1 MTRSELN
8 REILRLSVPSIL
20 AGITVPLVGMVD
32 TAVAGHLGGD
42 SAASIGAISVGSM
55 VLSLLYW
62 CFGFLRTGT
71 GGLTA
76 QAFGREDPAECG
88 RIFLRGMG
96 LALLAAIAALALQWP
111 FFKGVMLLTDA
122 TPGVKSLAE
131 HYFFIR
137 IWAAP
142 ATMSLMALR
151 GWFVRLALLAVD
163 CSAQVRELALRYFFI
178 RVWAAPATMSLM
190 ALRGWFVGMQNS
202 VDSMWMDLIV
212 NGVNIGASILLAF
225 GIGGWPGLGF
235 AGIPLGTVIAQYCGL
250 AYGLWVCK
258 HKYGRRVFSRL
269 GPDDF
274 RSMLHDGSM
283 GRFFR
288 MNLDLLGRSFF
299 FILIYIGFTMINAGY
314 GDQLLAAGS
323 IMMQLLMFFSYF
335 TDGFAYA
342 GEALSGRFIGARDGD
357 MLRRSVRYVFTWS
370 MAIAVA
376 FIGIYAAT
384 GVPVL
389 RLLTSDE
396 SVVQTARQFL
406 PWLLLMP
413 PLGCAAFTWDG
424 IYLGATASR
433 ALRDSMGLAALAF
446 FGVWY
451 IGKWLLQPEGSAAIH
466 LLFAAYFAHLAART
480 VHLTVRYR
488 RDVLI

>member
-137 IWAAP
+137 I
-142 ATMSLMALR
+142 
-151 GWFVRLALLAVD
+151 
-163 CSAQVRELALRYFFI
+163 
-178 RVWAAPATMSLM
+178 WAAPATMSLM

-424 IYLGATASR
+424 IYLGATASKGI
-433 ALRDSMGLAALAF
+433 RDAMLWAAAAF
-446 FGVWY
+446 FACWFAGVGILRAVSPLPHDAPRY
-451 IGKWLLQPEGSAAIH
+451 QAVAIH
-466 LLFAAYFAHLAART
+466 VLMAAYFAHLLART
-480 VHLTVRYR
+480 VVLTVRYR
-488 RDVLI
+488 HDVLTPHFPSA

>member
-1 MTRSELN
+1 MNKALN
-8 REILRLSVPSIL
+8 REILRLAVPSIL

-42 SAASIGAISVGSM
+42 TAARIGAISVGSM

-76 QAFGREDPAECG
+76 QAYGREDPAEAG

-122 TPGVKSLAE
+122 TPGVKELAE
-131 HYFFIR
+131 RYFFIR

-142 ATMSLMALR
+142 ATM
-151 GWFVRLALLAVD
+151 
-163 CSAQVRELALRYFFI
+163 
-178 RVWAAPATMSLM
+178 TLM

-225 GIGGWPGLGF
+225 GIGPWPGIGF

-250 AYGLWVCK
+250 AYGLWVCA
-258 HKYGRRVFSRL
+258 HKYGRSVFARL
-269 GPDDF
+269 DRRDLGAL
-274 RSMLHDGSM
+274 LHDGSM

-357 MLRRSVRYVFTWS
+357 MLRRSVRYVFGWS
-370 MAIAVA
+370 MAIAVL
-376 FIGIYAAT
+376 FVGIYAAT

-433 ALRDSMGLAALAF
+433 ALRDSMGGAAVAF

-451 IGKWLLQPEGSAAIH
+451 LGRWLLQPEGPAAIH
-466 LLFAAYFAHLAART
+466 LLFAAYFAHLAFRT
-480 VHLTVRYR
+480 VWLTLRYR
-488 RDVLI
+488 RDVRI

>member
-1 MTRSELN
+1 MTRATLN
-8 REILRLSVPSIL
+8 REILRLAVPSIL

-32 TAVAGHLGGD
+32 TAVAGHLAGD
-42 SAASIGAISVGSM
+42 SAAYIGAISVGSM

-62 CFGFLRTGT
+62 GFGFLRTGT

-88 RIFLRGMG
+88 RIFLRGTG
-96 LALLAAIAALALQWP
+96 LALLAAVAVLALQWP
-111 FFKGVMLLTDA
+111 FFTGVMRMTDA
-122 TPGVKSLAE
+122 TPGVAELAAR
-131 HYFFIR
+131 YFFIR

-142 ATMSLMALR
+142 ATMTLM
-151 GWFVRLALLAVD
+151 
-163 CSAQVRELALRYFFI
+163 
-178 RVWAAPATMSLM
+178 T
-190 ALRGWFVGMQNS
+190 LRGWFVGMQNS
-202 VDSMWMDLIV
+202 VDSMWTDLIV
-212 NGVNIGASILLAF
+212 NVGNIFASLLLAF
-225 GIGGWPGLGF
+225 GIGSWPGLGF

-250 AYGLWVCK
+250 AYGLRVCFRR
-258 HKYGRRVFSRL
+258 YGRRVFSQLRRE
-269 GPDDF
+269 DF
-274 RSMLHDGSM
+274 RALLHDGSM

-314 GDQLLAAGS
+314 GDLLLAAGS

-342 GEALSGRFIGARDGD
+342 GEALSGRFIGAQDGT
-357 MLRRSVRYVFTWS
+357 MLRRSVRHVFIWS
-370 MAIAVA
+370 MAIAVL
-376 FIGIYAAT
+376 FIGLYAAT
-384 GVPVL
+384 GIPVL

-396 SVVQTARQFL
+396 TVVQAAWQFL

-446 FGVWY
+446 FAVWY
-451 IGKWLLQPEGSAAIH
+451 NGKWLLHPEGAAAIH
-466 LLFAAYFAHLAART
+466 LLFAAYFAHLAVRT
-480 VHLTVRYR
+480 VWLTARYR
-488 RDVLI
+488 RDVLGSVRKSI

>member
-1 MTRSELN
+1 MNRGLN
-8 REILRLSVPSIL
+8 REILRLAVPSIL

-42 SAASIGAISVGSM
+42 TAAQIGAISVGSM

-76 QAFGREDPAECG
+76 QAYGREDPAEAG

-122 TPGVKSLAE
+122 TPGVKELAE
-131 HYFFIR
+131 RYFFIR

-142 ATMSLMALR
+142 ATM
-151 GWFVRLALLAVD
+151 
-163 CSAQVRELALRYFFI
+163 
-178 RVWAAPATMSLM
+178 TLM

-225 GIGGWPGLGF
+225 GIGPWPGIGF

-258 HKYGRRVFSRL
+258 HKYGRRVFARL
-269 GPDDF
+269 GRADLGAL
-274 RSMLHDGSM
+274 LHDGSM

-342 GEALSGRFIGARDGD
+342 GEALSGRFIGARDDD
-357 MLRRSVRYVFTWS
+357 MLRRSVRYVFGWS
-370 MAIAVA
+370 MAIAVL
-376 FIGIYAAT
+376 FVGIYAAT

-433 ALRDSMGLAALAF
+433 ALRDSMGGAAVAF

-451 IGKWLLQPEGSAAIH
+451 LGRWLLQPEGPAAIH
-466 LLFAAYFAHLAART
+466 LLFAAYFAHLAFRT
-480 VHLTVRYR
+480 LWLTLRYR
-488 RDVLI
+488 RDVRI

>member
-1 MTRSELN
+1 MTRAALN
-8 REILRLSVPSIL
+8 REILRLAVPSIL

-32 TAVAGHLGGD
+32 TAVAGHLAGD
-42 SAASIGAISVGSM
+42 SAAYIGAISVGSM

-62 CFGFLRTGT
+62 GFGFLRTGT

-88 RIFLRGMG
+88 RIFLRGTG
-96 LALLAAIAALALQWP
+96 LALLAAVAVLALQWP
-111 FFKGVMLLTDA
+111 FFTGVMRMTDA
-122 TPGVKSLAE
+122 TPGVAELAAR
-131 HYFFIR
+131 YFFIR

-142 ATMSLMALR
+142 ATMTLM
-151 GWFVRLALLAVD
+151 
-163 CSAQVRELALRYFFI
+163 
-178 RVWAAPATMSLM
+178 T
-190 ALRGWFVGMQNS
+190 LRGWFVGMQNS
-202 VDSMWMDLIV
+202 VDSMWTDLIV
-212 NGVNIGASILLAF
+212 NVGNIFASLLLAF
-225 GIGGWPGLGF
+225 GIGSWPGLGF

-250 AYGLWVCK
+250 AYGLRVCFRR
-258 HKYGRRVFSRL
+258 YGRRVFSQLRRE
-269 GPDDF
+269 DF
-274 RSMLHDGSM
+274 RALLHDGSM

-314 GDQLLAAGS
+314 GDLLLAAGS

-342 GEALSGRFIGARDGD
+342 GEALSGRFIGAQDGT
-357 MLRRSVRYVFTWS
+357 MLRRSVRHVFIWS
-370 MAIAVA
+370 MAIAVL
-376 FIGIYAAT
+376 FIGLYAAT
-384 GVPVL
+384 GIPVL

-396 SVVQTARQFL
+396 TVVQAAWQFL

-446 FGVWY
+446 FAVWY
-451 IGKWLLQPEGSAAIH
+451 NGKWLLHPEGAAAIH
-466 LLFAAYFAHLAART
+466 LLFAAYFAHLAVRT
-480 VHLTVRYR
+480 VWLTARYR
-488 RDVLI
+488 RDVLGSVRKSI

>member
-151 GWFVRLALLAVD
+151 GWFV
-163 CSAQVRELALRYFFI
+163 
-178 RVWAAPATMSLM
+178 
-190 ALRGWFVGMQNS
+190 GMQNS

-225 GIGGWPGLGF
+225 GIGSWPGLGF

-269 GPDDF
+269 DRRDLGAL
-274 RSMLHDGSM
+274 LHDGSM

>member
-1 MTRSELN
+1 MNKALN
-8 REILRLSVPSIL
+8 REILRLAVPSIL

-32 TAVAGHLGGD
+32 TAVAGHLGCD
-42 SAASIGAISVGSM
+42 TAAQIGAISVGSM

-76 QAFGREDPAECG
+76 QAYGREDPAEAG

-122 TPGVKSLAE
+122 TPQVKALAE
-131 HYFFIR
+131 RYFFIR

-142 ATMSLMALR
+142 ATM
-151 GWFVRLALLAVD
+151 
-163 CSAQVRELALRYFFI
+163 
-178 RVWAAPATMSLM
+178 TLM

-212 NGVNIGASILLAF
+212 NGVNIAASILLAF

-258 HKYGRRVFSRL
+258 HKYGRRVFARL
-269 GPDDF
+269 GRADLGAL
-274 RSMLHDGSM
+274 LHDGSM

-342 GEALSGRFIGARDGD
+342 GEALSGRFIGARDDD
-357 MLRRSVRYVFTWS
+357 MLRRSVRYVFGWS
-370 MAIAVA
+370 MAIAVL
-376 FIGIYAAT
+376 FVGIYAAT

-433 ALRDSMGLAALAF
+433 ALRDSMGGAAVAF

-451 IGKWLLQPEGSAAIH
+451 LGRWLLQPEGPAAIH
-466 LLFAAYFAHLAART
+466 LLFAAYFAHLAFRT
-480 VHLTVRYR
+480 LWLTLRYR
-488 RDVLI
+488 RDVRI

>member
-1 MTRSELN
+1 MNKGLN
-8 REILRLSVPSIL
+8 REILRLAIPSIL

-42 SAASIGAISVGSM
+42 TAAQIGAISVGSM

-76 QAFGREDPAECG
+76 QAFGREEPAECG

-111 FFKGVMLLTDA
+111 FFKGVMLMTDA
-122 TPGVKSLAE
+122 TPGVKALAE
-131 HYFFIR
+131 RYFFIR
-137 IWAAP
+137 I
-142 ATMSLMALR
+142 
-151 GWFVRLALLAVD
+151 
-163 CSAQVRELALRYFFI
+163 
-178 RVWAAPATMSLM
+178 WAAPATMSLM

-225 GIGGWPGLGF
+225 GIGPWPGIGF

-258 HKYGRRVFSRL
+258 HKYGRRVFARL
-269 GPDDF
+269 DRRDLGAL
-274 RSMLHDGSM
+274 LHDGSM

-342 GEALSGRFIGARDGD
+342 GEALSGRFIGARDDD
-357 MLRRSVRYVFTWS
+357 MLRRSVRYVFGWS
-370 MAIAVA
+370 MAIAVL
-376 FIGIYAAT
+376 FVGIYAAT

-396 SVVQTARQFL
+396 SVVQTSRQFL

-433 ALRDSMGLAALAF
+433 ALRDSMGGAAVAF

-451 IGKWLLQPEGSAAIH
+451 LGRWLLQPEGPAAIH
-466 LLFAAYFAHLAART
+466 LLFAAYFAHLAFRT
-480 VHLTVRYR
+480 LWLTLRYR
-488 RDVLI
+488 RDVRI

>member
-1 MTRSELN
+1 MTRAELN
-8 REILRLSVPSIL
+8 REILRLAVPSIL

-42 SAASIGAISVGSM
+42 AAAGIGAISVGSM

-76 QAFGREDPAECG
+76 QAFGRQDPAEAG
-88 RIFLRGMG
+88 RIFLRGAG
-96 LALLAAIAALALQWP
+96 LALIAAILALAFQWP

-122 TPGVKSLAE
+122 TPEVKALAE
-131 HYFFIR
+131 RYFFIR
-137 IWAAP
+137 I
-142 ATMSLMALR
+142 
-151 GWFVRLALLAVD
+151 
-163 CSAQVRELALRYFFI
+163 
-178 RVWAAPATMSLM
+178 WAAPATMSLM

-212 NGVNIGASILLAF
+212 NGVNIGASVLLAF
-225 GIGGWPGLGF
+225 GVGEWQGLGF

-250 AYGLWVCK
+250 AYGLWVCS
-258 HKYGRRVFSRL
+258 HKYGRSVFALL
-269 GPDDF
+269 GRSDF
-274 RSMLHDGSM
+274 TALLHDGSM

-314 GDQLLAAGS
+314 GDHLLAAGS

-342 GEALSGRFIGARDGD
+342 GEALSGRFIGAQDGV
-357 MLRRSVRYVFTWS
+357 MLRRSVRYVFAWS
-370 MAIAVA
+370 MSIAVL
-376 FIGIYAAT
+376 FIGIYGAT

-396 SVVQTARQFL
+396 SVVQTARLFL

-424 IYLGATASR
+424 IFLGATASR
-433 ALRDSMGLAALAF
+433 ALRDSMGGAAAAF
-446 FGVWY
+446 FGVWFL
-451 IGKWLLQPEGSAAIH
+451 GRWLLQPEGSAALH
-466 LLFAAYFAHLAART
+466 LLFAAYFSHLAFRT
-480 VHLTVRYR
+480 LWLTLRYR
-488 RDVLI
+488 RDVLATV

>member
-1 MTRSELN
+1 MNKALN
-8 REILRLSVPSIL
+8 REILRLAVPSIL

-42 SAASIGAISVGSM
+42 TAAQIGAISVGSM

-76 QAFGREDPAECG
+76 QAYGREDPAEAG

-122 TPGVKSLAE
+122 TPQVKALAE
-131 HYFFIR
+131 RYFFIR

-142 ATMSLMALR
+142 ATM
-151 GWFVRLALLAVD
+151 
-163 CSAQVRELALRYFFI
+163 
-178 RVWAAPATMSLM
+178 TLM

-258 HKYGRRVFSRL
+258 HKYGRRVFARL
-269 GPDDF
+269 GRADLGGL
-274 RSMLHDGSM
+274 LHDGSM

-314 GDQLLAAGS
+314 GDRLLAAGS

-342 GEALSGRFIGARDGD
+342 GEALSGRFIGARDGA
-357 MLRRSVRYVFTWS
+357 MLRRSVRSVFAWS
-370 MAIAVA
+370 ITIAVA
-376 FIGIYAAT
+376 FIGIYASA
-384 GVPVL
+384 GLPVL

-396 SVVQTARQFL
+396 AVVQTAWQFL

-451 IGKWLLQPEGSAAIH
+451 IGKWLLQPEGAAAIH

-480 VHLTVRYR
+480 VWLTLRYR
-488 RDVLI
+488 RDVRI

>member
-1 MTRSELN
+1 MNRGLN
-8 REILRLSVPSIL
+8 REILRLAVPSIL
-20 AGITVPLVGMVD
+20 AGITVPLVGLVD

-42 SAASIGAISVGSM
+42 TAAQIGAISVGSM

-88 RIFLRGMG
+88 RIFLRGTG
-96 LALLAAIAALALQWP
+96 LALLAAIVALALQWP

-122 TPGVKSLAE
+122 TPGVKELAE
-131 HYFFIR
+131 RYFFIR

-142 ATMSLMALR
+142 ATM
-151 GWFVRLALLAVD
+151 
-163 CSAQVRELALRYFFI
+163 
-178 RVWAAPATMSLM
+178 TLM

-212 NGVNIGASILLAF
+212 NGVNIAASILLAF

-258 HKYGRRVFSRL
+258 HKYGRRVFARL
-269 GPDDF
+269 GRADLGGL
-274 RSMLHDGSM
+274 LHDGSM

-314 GDQLLAAGS
+314 GDRLLAAGS

-342 GEALSGRFIGARDGD
+342 GEALSGRFIGARDGA
-357 MLRRSVRYVFTWS
+357 MLRRSVRSVFAWS
-370 MAIAVA
+370 ITIAVA
-376 FIGIYAAT
+376 FIGIYASA
-384 GVPVL
+384 GLPVL

-396 SVVQTARQFL
+396 DVVQTAWQFL

-451 IGKWLLQPEGSAAIH
+451 IGKWLLQPEGAAAIH

-480 VHLTVRYR
+480 VWLTLRYR
-488 RDVLI
+488 RDVRI

>member
-1 MTRSELN
+1 MNRGLN
-8 REILRLSVPSIL
+8 REILRLAVPSIL

-42 SAASIGAISVGSM
+42 TAAQIGAISVGSM

-88 RIFLRGMG
+88 RIFLRGTG

-122 TPGVKSLAE
+122 TPGVKELAE
-131 HYFFIR
+131 RYFFIR

-142 ATMSLMALR
+142 ATM
-151 GWFVRLALLAVD
+151 
-163 CSAQVRELALRYFFI
+163 
-178 RVWAAPATMSLM
+178 TLM

-212 NGVNIGASILLAF
+212 NGVNIAASILLAF

-258 HKYGRRVFSRL
+258 HKYGRRVFARL
-269 GPDDF
+269 GRADLGGL
-274 RSMLHDGSM
+274 LHDGSM

-314 GDQLLAAGS
+314 GDRLLAAGS

-342 GEALSGRFIGARDGD
+342 GEALSGRFIGARDGA
-357 MLRRSVRYVFTWS
+357 MLRRSVRSVFAWS
-370 MAIAVA
+370 ITIAVA
-376 FIGIYAAT
+376 FIGIYASA
-384 GVPVL
+384 GLPVL

-396 SVVQTARQFL
+396 AVVQTALQYL

-451 IGKWLLQPEGSAAIH
+451 IGKWLLQPEGAAAIH

-480 VHLTVRYR
+480 VWLTLRYR
-488 RDVLI
+488 RDVRI

>member
-1 MTRSELN
+1 MNRGLN
-8 REILRLSVPSIL
+8 REILRLAVPSIL

-42 SAASIGAISVGSM
+42 TAAQIGAISVGSM

-76 QAFGREDPAECG
+76 QAYGREDPAEAG

-122 TPGVKSLAE
+122 TPQVKALAE
-131 HYFFIR
+131 RYFFIR

-142 ATMSLMALR
+142 ATM
-151 GWFVRLALLAVD
+151 
-163 CSAQVRELALRYFFI
+163 
-178 RVWAAPATMSLM
+178 TLM

-250 AYGLWVCK
+250 AYGLW
-258 HKYGRRVFSRL
+258 
-269 GPDDF
+269 
-274 RSMLHDGSM
+274 DGSM

-357 MLRRSVRYVFTWS
+357 MLRRSVRYVFGWS
-370 MAIAVA
+370 MAIAVL
-376 FIGIYAAT
+376 FVGIYAAT

-433 ALRDSMGLAALAF
+433 ALRDSMGGAAVAF

-451 IGKWLLQPEGSAAIH
+451 LGRWLLQPEGPAAIH
-466 LLFAAYFAHLAART
+466 LLFAAYFAHLAFRT
-480 VHLTVRYR
+480 HWLTLRYR
-488 RDVLI
+488 RDVRI